1 LAPGHTNP
9 ARRGSRVLSPKKRE
23 ASHAGLPPTPRARRT
38 PIAQYRRFGRIADI
52 AQIGSKVRSRRQA
65 DIADRGL
72 RHLNWADFA
81 LLGDSAG
88 TLRGLAKRP
97 SLYPLGAALVELVRG
112 LLQDILQILVE
123 LPSNDI
129 DSFIAKLSEGRNRS
143 IVFKCNAIL
152 GTFQKQDPNGGVES
166 G

>member
-1 LAPGHTNP
+1 MTSP
-9 ARRGSRVLSPKKRE
+9 SRSALKSAQVLHSTGINGV
-23 ASHAGLPPTPRARRT
+23 SLRA
-38 PIAQYRRFGRIADI
+38 
-52 AQIGSKVRSRRQA
+52 VRLLQHNRRQP

-72 RHLNWADFA
+72 RHLSWADSA
-81 LLGDSAG
+81 LLRDSAG

-112 LLQDILQILVE
+112 LLQDILQIFVE

-129 DSFIAKLSEGRNRS
+129 DSFIAKMSEGRNRP

-166 G
+166 S